1 MIDLLNLQNEGVQY
15 VGHKGYSPSTMCCF
29 VFLDVSNDYVGRYMY
44 ILIICMYR
52 VIFPLSYMKT
62 TSPCLEVT
70 QTQFL
75 KKFYKKK
82 NLPCLTFAVY
92 KRSKASICFMCLCRR
107 IPKVFP

>member
-29 VFLDVSNDYVGRYMY
+29 VFLDVSNDYVGRY
-44 ILIICMYR
+44 ILIICVYR

-82 NLPCLTFAVY
+82 NLALSYVCCLQTL
-92 KRSKASICFMCLCRR
+92 KSKYMFYVFM
-107 IPKVFP
+107 